1 MIRTAV
7 WFFSFFAVLPITV
20 PFLQKAKKIETP
32 QRYRYVQD
40 IAFKWAQFLLKI
52 AGADVRV
59 HGQDQIPD
67 EPVVYVS
74 NHQGNFDVPIL
85 LTATKR
91 PKAFISK
98 IEVQKFPI
106 IPRWMELMGCIFI
119 DRSDRRQSIQAIR
132 SGVETIQS
140 GQSMIVF
147 PEGTR
152 SKGGPMKEFKAGSL
166 TLATSS
172 GAKIVPVAIQGSYKL
187 LEAKNRITPATVD
200 VTFLPAIDPA
210 DLPNKEIAATVEA
223 AIRQQL
229 EGENA

>member
-7 WFFSFFAVLPITV
+7 WFISFFAVLPATL
-20 PFLQKAKKIETP
+20 PFLRKAKKIQPPE
-32 QRYRYVQD
+32 RFRYVQE
-40 IAFKWAQFLLKI
+40 IASIWANFLLKV
-52 AGADVRV
+52 AGADIRV
-59 HGQDQIPD
+59 HGQEQIPD
-67 EPVVYVS
+67 EPVVFVA
-74 NHQGNFDVPIL
+74 NHQGNFDVPIMI
-85 LTATKR
+85 TATKR

-132 SGVETIQS
+132 SGVETIQG
-140 GQSMIVF
+140 GQSMVVF

-172 GAKIVPVAIQGSYKL
+172 GAKIIPVAIQGSYRL
-187 LEAKNRITPATVD
+187 LETNNRIKPGHVD

-210 DLPNKEIAATVEA
+210 DLPNKEVAAAVET
-223 AIRQQL
+223 AIRQCL
-229 EGENA
+229 EGDRS

>member
-1 MIRTAV
+1 MIRTAL
-7 WFFSFFAVLPITV
+7 WFFSFFAVLPVTL
-20 PFLQKAKKIETP
+20 PFLKQAQKIETP
-32 QRYRYVQD
+32 ERYRYVQNV
-40 IAFKWAQFLLKI
+40 AYKWARFLLKV

-59 HGQDQIPD
+59 HGQENIPN
-67 EPVVYVS
+67 EPVVYVA
-74 NHQGNFDVPIL
+74 NHQGNFDVPIML
-85 LTATKR
+85 AATNQ

-106 IPRWMELMGCIFI
+106 IPRWMELMGCVFI
-119 DRSDRRQSIQAIR
+119 NRSDRRQSIKAIR
-132 SGVETIQS
+132 SGIETIQS

-172 GAKIVPVAIQGSYKL
+172 GAKIVPVAIKGSYKL
-187 LEAKNRITPATVD
+187 LEAKNRITPGTVD
-200 VTFLPAIDPA
+200 VMFLPAINPS

-223 AIRQQL
+223 AIRQQI
-229 EGENA
+229 EGD